1 MQLQDKYILLN
12 IFLEKCVFCYIVLKL
27 IVFTHL
33 PFRHT
38 LQKKNKKQKHK
49 NKNSGAKG
57 ENGKI
62 RKAYI

>member
-1 MQLQDKYILLN
+1 MKPQDKYILLN

-38 LQKKNKKQKHK
+38 LQKQKK

-62 RKAYI
+62 CKAYI